1 MNAFEIDLEEGYAE
15 KNEDTIELPE
25 SLPPTP
31 LGELQAAD
39 KGVVNIN
46 TL

>member
-1 MNAFEIDLEEGYAE
+1 MNAFEIDLEGGNYAE
-15 KNEDTIELPE
+15 KNEHNIELPE

-39 KGVVNIN
+39 KGVVN
-46 TL
+46 